1 VTEVFGRYSGHE
13 QVVFCADEASGLRAI
28 IAIYSTAL
36 GPALGGTRFH
46 PYPDEDAALRD
57 VLNLSVAMAYK
68 ASLAGLDLGGGKAV
82 IIGDPAR
89 DKSEALLRAYG
100 RFIQSLGGRY
110 ITACDVGTE
119 ASDMNLI
126 AEECDYVTGR
136 TTDRGGSGDSA
147 ILTAFGVFQAMRACA
162 EHRWGTPSL
171 RGRRVGVV
179 GVGKVGR
186 RLVGHLVEDGA
197 EVVITDISAAAIEEV
212 RAHYPQVDVV
222 ADAPTLARADLDIY
236 APCALSGALDAATV
250 SALRA
255 SIVCGAANNQLA
267 HPGLDKV
274 LDERGILYAPD
285 YMVNAGGL
293 IQVADELHGFSFER
307 AEARAAR
314 IFDTTRRV
322 LDIATAEGIPPAAA
336 ADRLAE
342 RRIAQARRLR
352 PLWLGDR
359 DVRVTRA
366 RLR

>member
-1 VTEVFGRYSGHE
+1 MTEVFGRYSGHE